1 MDIWISPFPCYLA
14 RFGKKYFSGKKGKKR
29 REGVWRTLRRDG
41 TGRVPP
47 GEDPPVFLFRRRKRP
62 DVFQPFRKNPAAGK
76 PARLAAIGRLP
87 GPFRLPA
94 GNIRFLRRSLPV
106 EKGISRSGLFRPSE
120 CGVLPLA

>member
-1 MDIWISPFPCYLA
+1 MADPPAGRNRKSSARGGSAGFPFPA
-14 RFGKKYFSGKKGKKR
+14 
-29 REGVWRTLRRDG
+29 
-41 TGRVPP
+41 
-47 GEDPPVFLFRRRKRP
+47 RKRP

-76 PARLAAIGRLP
+76 PARLAALGRLP
-87 GPFRLPA
+87 GLFRLPA

>member
-1 MDIWISPFPCYLA
+1 LDFPFPLLSCTI
-14 RFGKKYFSGKKGKKR
+14 REKIFFRKKR
-29 REGVWRTLRRDG
+29 KEKAG
-41 TGRVPP
+41 GRLA
-47 GEDPPVFLFRRRKRP
+47 DPPAGRNRKSSARGGSAGFPFPARKRP

-76 PARLAAIGRLP
+76 PARLAALGRLP
-87 GPFRLPA
+87 GLFRLPA